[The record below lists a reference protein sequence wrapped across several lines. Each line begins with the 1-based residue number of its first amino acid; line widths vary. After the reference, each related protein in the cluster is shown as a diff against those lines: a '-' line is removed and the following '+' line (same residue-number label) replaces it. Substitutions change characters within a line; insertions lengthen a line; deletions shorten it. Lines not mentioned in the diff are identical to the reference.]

1 MPSKEIDDHERRN
14 RRRRR
19 LAPAKVAEALR
30 AGGYTGRLRLVGD
43 EHHLPYDRPPLSK
56 QVLTGEWEIARTA
69 LTTSAKLSEAGIETV
84 LGARAVA
91 VDTEAVTL
99 ADGERLD
106 YDQLVVATGAAA
118 RTWPGA
124 APDGRVHRLRTLAD
138 SVRLRTALA
147 DGGPLVVVGGGF
159 IGLEVAAAACGAGL
173 DVTVVE
179 AAGTP
184 LEPVLGPEIGAC
196 FTRLHRARGVRVLT
210 GVPIT
215 SVQEAAGTVAVRLA
229 DGTELAA
236 AHVVVGIGAGPNNKW
251 LTGFGL
257 DDAAGVP
264 CDARGRA
271 GDRVWALGDVARW
284 EQPAYGDSARHEH
297 WTTAVDQAAVVAA
310 AVLGRE
316 SARPPAPPYFWSM
329 QYDVNFQTGGPPRP
343 RVLGQGAG
351 GEGGTDRGTVFAFTD
366 TAGRRV
372 AVAAFHNP
380 RRFLRL
386 RRELQEEFTTTPSRP

>member
-1 MPSKEIDDHERRN
+1 MSGGIVVVGAS
-14 RRRRR
+14 
-19 LAPAKVAEALR
+19 LAGLRVAEALR
-30 AGGYTGRLRLVGD
+30 GNGYTGRLRLVGD

-56 QVLTGEWEIARTA
+56 QVLTGEWEASRTA
-69 LTTSAKLSEAGIETV
+69 LTTPEKLAEAGIETV

-99 ADGERLD
+99 ADGDRID

-124 APDGRVHRLRTLAD
+124 APDGRVHRLRTLTD

-147 DGGPLVVVGGGF
+147 DDGPMTVVGGGF
-159 IGLEVAAAACGAGL
+159 IGLEVAAAARGSGL

-179 AAGTP
+179 LASTP
-184 LEPVLGPEIGAC
+184 LEPVLGPELGAC
-196 FTRLHRARGVRVLT
+196 FTRLHRAAGVRVLT

-215 SVQEAAGTVAVRLA
+215 SLQETPDTVAVRLA
-229 DGTELAA
+229 DGTELVA
-236 AHVVVGIGAGPNNKW
+236 AHVVVGIGAKPNNDW
-251 LTGFGL
+251 LAGLGL

-271 GDRVWALGDVARW
+271 ADRVWALGDVAVW
-284 EQPAYGDSARHEH
+284 EEPMYGDCARHEH

-316 SARPPAPPYFWSM
+316 SGRPPALPYFWST
-329 QYDVNFQTGGPPRP
+329 QYDVNFQLVGRP
-343 RVLGQGAG
+343 DLASSVHVLEAG
-351 GEGGTDRGTVFAFTD
+351 EDGSDRGTVFAFTD
-366 TAGRRV
+366 ATDRRV

-386 RRELQEEFTTTPSRP
+386 RRDLQQELTTAPVRR